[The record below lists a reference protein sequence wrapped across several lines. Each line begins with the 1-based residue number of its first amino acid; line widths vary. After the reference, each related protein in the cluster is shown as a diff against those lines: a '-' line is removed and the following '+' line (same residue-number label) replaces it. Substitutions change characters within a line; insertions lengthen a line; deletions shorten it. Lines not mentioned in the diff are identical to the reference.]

1 MDLTGKLGDARVVD
15 GSLSDLARGVI
26 GSEILRIAA
35 QIRALKA
42 KGAEICNLTVGDFD
56 PRQFPA
62 PAALLDGMRAALAA
76 GETNYPPS
84 DGVVGLREAVA
95 RYYKQR
101 LGLDYPVESVL
112 ITGGA
117 RPLLYGSYRTVLDPG
132 DAAVYPVPSWN
143 NNHYAYL
150 TGARPIEIAVD
161 AESNFFP
168 TVEDLRPH
176 LPHARLIL
184 INSPLNPTGT
194 AIDPDQL
201 RRICEAIVEENRR
214 RDRSGVKAAWL
225 CYDQVYWQLVFSST
239 AGPSKGPAPPAKG
252 SGEQS
257 SPEPTR
263 KRRHVTPPEV
273 CADVAPFT
281 IILDAAS
288 KSFAATGLRVGWAV
302 MPPAARQ
309 RMADILGHVGAWA
322 PRPEQVAMAAL
333 LDDTAAVDAYL
344 AEMRPRVQQRLER
357 LAAGFESLRSDGY
370 PVEVIAPQGAIYL
383 SVRIAI
389 PGNTNEATRVLLLE
403 KAGFA
408 LVPFQAFGL
417 RDDSGWFRISVGAVS
432 LAEID
437 SALPRVR
444 AALPRR

>member
-1 MDLTGKLGDARVVD
+1 MNLAGKLGDAATVD
-15 GSLSDLARGVI
+15 ASLSDLARGVV

-42 KGAEICNLTVGDFD
+42 QGAEICNLTVGDFD
-56 PRQFPA
+56 PAQFPA

-76 GETNYPPS
+76 GQTNYPPS
-84 DGVVGLREAVA
+84 DGVLGLREAVA
-95 RYYKQR
+95 RYYAKR

-117 RPLLYGSYRTVLDPG
+117 RPLLYGSYKTILDPG
-132 DAAVYPVPSWN
+132 DVAVYPVPSWN

-150 TGARPIEIAVD
+150 CGARAIEIPVR

-176 LPHARLIL
+176 LGYARLIL
-184 INSPLNPTGT
+184 LNSPLNPTGT
-194 AIDPDQL
+194 AIDPEVL
-201 RRICEAIVEENRR
+201 RTICEAIVEENRR
-214 RDRSGVKAAWL
+214 RERAGAKAVWL
-225 CYDQVYWQLVFSST
+225 CYDQVYWQLVFGG
-239 AGPSKGPAPPAKG
+239 A
-252 SGEQS
+252 
-257 SPEPTR
+257 
-263 KRRHVTPPEV
+263 RHYTPPEV
-273 CADVAPFT
+273 CPDVAPYT

-333 LDDTAAVDAYL
+333 LDDSAAVDAYL
-344 AEMRPRVQQRLER
+344 DEMRPRVQQRLDR
-357 LAAGFESLRSDGY
+357 LAAGFETMRQAGL

-383 SVRIAI
+383 SVRFAF
-389 PGNTNEATRVLLLE
+389 PGRTNEETRRLLLDR
-403 KAGFA
+403 AGLA

-417 RDDSGWFRISVGAVS
+417 REESGWFRISVGAVS

-437 SALPRVR
+437 AALPRVR
-444 AALPRR
+444 AALAAGH

>member
-1 MDLTGKLGDARVVD
+1 MDLTDKLGEQATVDA
-15 GSLSDLARGVI
+15 SLSDLARGVI

-35 QIRALKA
+35 EIRALKA
-42 KGAEICNLTVGDFD
+42 KGAQICNLTVGDFD
-56 PRQFPA
+56 PAQFPA

-76 GETNYPPS
+76 GQTNYPPS
-84 DGVVGLREAVA
+84 DGVIQLREAVA
-95 RYYKQR
+95 RYYAQR
-101 LGLDYPVESVL
+101 LGVSYPVESVL

-132 DAAVYPVPSWN
+132 DVVVYPVPSWN

-150 TGARPIEIAVD
+150 CGARAVEIPVR

-176 LPHARLIL
+176 LPYARLIL
-184 INSPLNPTGT
+184 LNSPLNPTGT
-194 AIDPDQL
+194 AIDPEVL
-201 RRICEAIVEENRR
+201 RTICEAIVAENRR
-214 RDRSGVKAAWL
+214 RERTGAKAAWL
-225 CYDQVYWQLVFSST
+225 CYDQVYWQLVF
-239 AGPSKGPAPPAKG
+239 GGAK
-252 SGEQS
+252 
-257 SPEPTR
+257 
-263 KRRHVTPPEV
+263 HVTPPEV
-273 CADVAPFT
+273 CEEVAPYT

-333 LDDTAAVDAYL
+333 LDDAATVDAYL
-344 AEMRPRVQQRLER
+344 SEMRPRVAARLDR
-357 LAAGFESLRSDGY
+357 LAAGFAGMRTDGL

-383 SVRIAI
+383 SVRIAL
-389 PGNTNEATRVLLLE
+389 PGRTNEETRKLLLDR
-403 KAGFA
+403 AGLA

-417 RDDSGWFRISVGAVS
+417 REESGWFRISVGAVS
-432 LAEID
+432 LQEID
-437 SALPRVR
+437 EALPRVR
-444 AALPRR
+444 AALAG

>member
-1 MDLTGKLGDARVVD
+1 MQTPLSFGEYAAVD

-35 QIRALKA
+35 EIRALKA

-56 PRQFPA
+56 PTQFPA

-76 GETNYPPS
+76 GHTNYPPS
-84 DGVVGLREAVA
+84 DGVVALREAVA
-95 RYYKQR
+95 RYYAKH
-101 LGLDYPVESVL
+101 LGLHYPLESVL

-117 RPLLYGSYRTVLDPG
+117 RPLLYGSYKTVLDPG

-150 TGARPIEIAVD
+150 CGARAIEIPVGAD
-161 AESNFFP
+161 TNFFP
-168 TVEDLRPH
+168 TPDHLRPH
-176 LPHARLIL
+176 LPYARLVL

-194 AIDPDQL
+194 AIDADVL
-201 RRICEAIVEENRR
+201 RQICEMIVGENRR
-214 RDRSGVKAAWL
+214 RARAGGKAIWL
-225 CYDQVYWQLVFSST
+225 CYDQVYWQLVF
-239 AGPSKGPAPPAKG
+239 GGAK
-252 SGEQS
+252 
-257 SPEPTR
+257 
-263 KRRHVTPPEV
+263 HVTPPEV
-273 CADVAPFT
+273 CADVTPYT

-333 LDDTAAVDAYL
+333 LDDDAAVTTYL
-344 AEMRPRVQQRLER
+344 AEMRPRVQQRLDR
-357 LAAGFESLRSDGY
+357 LAAGFAEMQKDGY

-383 SVRIAI
+383 SVRFAI
-389 PGNTNEATRVLLLE
+389 PGQSNDATRKLLLDR
-403 KAGFA
+403 AGFA
-408 LVPFQAFGL
+408 VVPFQAFGL
-417 RDDSGWFRISVGAVS
+417 REDSGWFRISVGAVS

-437 SALPRVR
+437 AALPRVR
-444 AALPRR
+444 AALPRG